1 MTDQA
6 QKATVFFDI
15 DGTLGWN
22 DPTKLDAIPQWA
34 QGLSPAPSARVAE
47 CIRSLVARGNRA
59 FLCSGRS
66 PHDVHPDL
74 LALPFDGMVALAGAY
89 VRMGGEV
96 LRDEPIP
103 EDVMGRMDA
112 LLTGAGYGMMIESAE
127 GKADLRGG
135 TMGDVAGTP
144 QTLDGALAQLPDHR
158 AYKVI
163 VRTTAAD
170 LLVADPELSGVLVA
184 SQLEMD
190 NSEVGLACNTK
201 RAGIEAVLR
210 RLGPAAGTTY
220 GFGDSENDLTLF
232 NEVDVSVAMGN
243 AIPAVKERATYVT
256 DSVLQDGVATGLE
269 HFGLA
274 DAPVVVS

>member
-1 MTDQA
+1 MNNGPER
-6 QKATVFFDI
+6 ATVFFDI

-22 DPTKLDAIPQWA
+22 DPTKLDALPQWA

-47 CIRSLVARGNRA
+47 AVRRLVAKGNRA

-66 PHDVHPDL
+66 PHDIHPDL
-74 LALPFDGMVALAGAY
+74 LALPFSGMVALAGAY
-89 VRMGGEV
+89 VSMGGEV

-103 EDVMGRMDA
+103 ADVMVRMDA
-112 LLTGAGYGMMIESAE
+112 TLAGAGYGMMVESAE

-135 TMGDVAGTP
+135 TMGDGADTP
-144 QTLDGALAQLPDHR
+144 QTLDEALGQLPDHK

-163 VRTTAAD
+163 VRTAAAD
-170 LLVADPELSGVLVA
+170 LLMADPELSDVLVA
-184 SQLEMD
+184 SQLEMQ

-201 RAGIEAVLR
+201 KVGIEAVLG

-232 NEVDVSVAMGN
+232 SEVDVSVAMGN
-243 AIPAVKERATYVT
+243 AIPSVKERASYVT
-256 DSVLQDGVATGLE
+256 DSVLDDGVATGLE
-269 HFGLA
+269 RLSL
-274 DAPVVVS
+274 V